1 MSSALLVKQCEIATP
16 NSKLKINPSSVR
28 TLGPEQMSEPKLSVS
43 IMTTHNT
50 IAPIACSVR

>member
-28 TLGPEQMSEPKLSVS
+28 TLEQMSEPKLSVS

-50 IAPIACSVR
+50 IAF